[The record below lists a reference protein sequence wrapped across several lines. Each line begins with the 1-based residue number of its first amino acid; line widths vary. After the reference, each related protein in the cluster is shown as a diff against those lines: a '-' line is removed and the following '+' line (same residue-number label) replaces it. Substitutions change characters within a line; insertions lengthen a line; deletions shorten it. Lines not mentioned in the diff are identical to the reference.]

1 MLWLVVAA
9 FFWPSGVRAPACCPV
24 GRSGEPV
31 VNADQSVIII
41 WDAAT
46 KTQHF
51 IRKASFASKAD
62 DFGFLIPSP
71 TEPELS
77 ESGNVAF
84 PALEKLTEPE
94 TIRRSAP
101 SSSIGCGANANR
113 TFSTVSS
120 SIGGVEVLSEKTVA
134 GFKASVLQSTSAAAL
149 ADWLREHGYDFSPA
163 VEAWAEPY
171 IRDGWKITAL
181 KIATD
186 TTSATNKDVTADAL
200 RLSFQTDRPLFPYR
214 EPESK
219 RDADSL
225 SRRDRLLRIFF
236 VADAR
241 YRGEVTKQV
250 PWTGRAVWSNKLA
263 AADRTR
269 ILGLLKLPENTGPVA
284 WWLTEFEDRWPY
296 RIAPADLYF
305 SRDTNQGSIKRPPI
319 IVYVH
324 SNWPTDVT
332 TYALAAAIIA
342 PAFLTRFRRRLK

>member
-1 MLWLVVAA
+1 MLLLVVGA
-9 FFWPSGVRAPACCPV
+9 FLCTTSVRAPACCPV

-46 KTQHF
+46 GTQHF
-51 IRKASFASKAD
+51 IRQASFVSQAD

-71 TEPELS
+71 TEPEVS
-77 ESGNVAF
+77 ESGNAAF
-84 PALEKLTEPE
+84 PAFQELTKPE

-101 SSSIGCGANANR
+101 SSRDR
-113 TFSTVSS
+113 TFTTYSHAA
-120 SIGGVEVLSEKTVA
+120 GGVEVLSEKIVA
-134 GFKASVLQSTSAAAL
+134 GFKASVLKSTSAAAL
-149 ADWLREHGYDFSPA
+149 ADWLGKHGYAFSPA

-181 KIATD
+181 KVATD
-186 TTSATNKDVTADAL
+186 AGSATKKEVTADAL

-225 SRRDRLLRIFF
+225 NRRDRLLRIYFI
-236 VADAR
+236 ADAR
-241 YRGEVTKQV
+241 YRGEVTKDV
-250 PWTGRAVWSNKLA
+250 LWTGRAVWSNRLA

-269 ILGLLKLPENTGPVA
+269 ILALLKLPENTGPAA

-296 RIAPADLYF
+296 RVAPGDLYF
-305 SRDTNQGSIKRPPI
+305 SRDTDQSPIKRPPI
-319 IVYVH
+319 IVYA
-324 SNWPTDVT
+324 SSIWPTDVT
-332 TYALAAAIIA
+332 TYALAAAIGGA
-342 PAFLTRFRRRLK
+342 ALLARLRRRAK